1 MSEEMVG
8 VCGHCSSMQGYHP
21 SNMMLMSSRP
31 DIDWSEEPDV
41 YEGDIWYC
49 QGCGSGT
56 KWVVTMTKAKE
67 MIE

>member
-1 MSEEMVG
+1 
-8 VCGHCSSMQGYHP
+8 
-21 SNMMLMSSRP
+21 MLMSSRP